1 MSAQRHAGAPRLR
14 ALVRPIVQPVQ
25 EFIATEA
32 SGGLL
37 LMIAA
42 ALAIAW
48 ANSPWSEAYH
58 HLLERHIVVDAGF
71 YRVDES
77 VHWWVNDVAMVVFF
91 FLMGLEIKR
100 ELVIGELNSVRRAL
114 VPLVAAAGGMVI
126 PALIFLAVVR
136 DPEAARGWGVPIA
149 TDIAFALGV
158 ATLLGPRVPIGLK
171 VLLLGIAIFDDLGAV
186 AVIAIFYAG
195 DVAFEPL
202 LTAAAILGL
211 TYAIQRVGVR
221 DIPVYVALGVM
232 AWMAVVE
239 SGVHPTTVGV
249 AMGLLT
255 PWHSWSEPREFVGE
269 AREILRSIEAE
280 SQAGSETTRRHH
292 HAVAVSRLRRLHD
305 ASMAPLDR
313 LEHALNPWVAYGIL
327 PLFAFANA
335 GVDLRGDAL
344 GLAATAPLTWGV
356 ALGLLIGKPL
366 GIALGA
372 AVAVRLGAELP
383 SGVRWPGI
391 LGMGMLAGIGFT
403 VALFVAQLSY
413 PTAALLAEAKV
424 GIFAGSLVSGV
435 LGYVILSRLSTH
447 NGTTEA

>member
-1 MSAQRHAGAPRLR
+1 MTTHRGAGAPRLR
-14 ALVRPIVQPVQ
+14 ALVRPILQPVQ

-37 LMIAA
+37 LMVAA
-42 ALAIAW
+42 VFAIAW

-58 HLLERHIVVDAGF
+58 HLLERHVVVDVGF
-71 YRVDES
+71 YRVDQS

-100 ELVIGELNSVRRAL
+100 ELVIGELNTVRRAL
-114 VPLVAAAGGMVI
+114 VPLVAAAGGMVV
-126 PALIFLAVVR
+126 PALIFLVMVR

-158 ATLLGPRVPIGLK
+158 ATLLGQRVPIGLK

-195 DVAFEPL
+195 DVALEPL
-202 LTAAAILGL
+202 VMAAAILVV
-211 TYAIQRVGVR
+211 TYVVQRAGVR
-221 DIPVYVALGVM
+221 DLPVYVVLGM
-232 AWMAVVE
+232 LAWMAVIE

-255 PWHSWSEPREFVGE
+255 PWRSWSEPREFVGE

-280 SQAGSETTRRHH
+280 SQAGSETTQRHH
-292 HAVAVSRLRRLHD
+292 HAVAISRLRRLNE
-305 ASMAPLDR
+305 ASIAPLDR
-313 LEHALNPWVAYGIL
+313 LEHALNPWVANGIL

-344 GLAATAPLTWGV
+344 RLAATAPLTWGV

-366 GIALGA
+366 GILLGA

-383 SGVRWPGI
+383 PAVRWVGV
-391 LGMGMLAGIGFT
+391 LGMGALAGIGFT

-413 PTAALLAEAKV
+413 PSAALLAEAKV

-435 LGYVILSRLSTH
+435 VGYVLLSRFSTG
-447 NGTTEA
+447 NGHAEG